1 MKDIGRIEG
10 ADILIKNGKISF
22 IGNILT
28 DQLDPHT
35 KVIDAKG
42 CSVLPGFVDSHTHF
56 IFGGYRQDEFM
67 DRLQGVPYM
76 EIMKRGGGIIN
87 SVKATRKATYE
98 ELISSGKKRL
108 ASMLSFGVTT
118 VEGKSGYGL
127 DLETEMK
134 QLRVMK
140 ELNTAQP
147 VDIVSTYMGAHAVAP
162 EFEKDPDRYIDFIIS
177 DILPKVK
184 EEKLAEFCDVFCEK
198 NVFSIEQ
205 SEKLLTSAKKLGMGI
220 KAHADEIVPFGGAAM
235 AARVG
240 ATSADHLLKASS
252 KDISQMS
259 KSNVVATLLPLTAFS
274 LNEEYA
280 DARMM
285 IERDCAVA
293 LATDMNPG
301 SCFSESIPLLIS
313 LAAIYMKMSIEEIIV
328 ALTINGAAAVGRE
341 KTIGSIDIGKEG
353 DILILDS
360 PSYKFLAY
368 HIGVSSVQTV
378 IKSGKVVF
386 SKGGE
391 NAY

>member
-28 DQLDPHT
+28 DQLDSHT
-35 KVIDAKG
+35 KVIDANG

-140 ELNTAQP
+140 ELNMAQP
-147 VDIVSTYMGAHAVAP
+147 IDIVSTYMGAHAVAP

-205 SEKLLTSAKKLGMGI
+205 SEKLLASAKKLGMGI

>member
-1 MKDIGRIEG
+1 MRDIGRIEG

-22 IGNILT
+22 IGKVET
-28 DQLDPHT
+28 DQLDT
-35 KVIDAKG
+35 QIKVIDAHG

-76 EIMKRGGGIIN
+76 EIMQRGGGIIN
-87 SVKATRKATYE
+87 SVKATRKATHE
-98 ELISSGKKRL
+98 ELASTGKKRL

-127 DLETEMK
+127 DLETELK

-162 EFEKDPDRYIDFIIS
+162 EYEKDPDRYIDFIIS
-177 DILPKVK
+177 DVLPKVK
-184 EEKLAEFCDVFCEK
+184 EDKLAEFCDVFCEK

-205 SEKLLTSAKKLGMGI
+205 SEKLLNSAKKLGMGI

-240 ATSADHLLKASS
+240 ATSADHLLKASLQ
-252 KDISQMS
+252 DIIRMSQN
-259 KSNVVATLLPLTAFS
+259 NVVATLLPLTAFS

-280 DARMM
+280 DARLM

-313 LAAIYMKMSIEEIIV
+313 LAAIHMKMSIEEIII

-341 KTIGSIDIGKEG
+341 KNIGSIDIGKEG

-378 IKSGKVVF
+378 IKNGKVVF
-386 SKGGE
+386 SKGG
-391 NAY
+391 

>member
-28 DQLDPHT
+28 DQLDPQT

-127 DLETEMK
+127 DLETELK

-140 ELNTAQP
+140 ELNTKQP

>member
-98 ELISSGKKRL
+98 ELASSGKKRL

>member
-140 ELNTAQP
+140 ELNTKQP

>member
-1 MKDIGRIEG
+1 MRDIGRIEG

-22 IGNILT
+22 IGKVET
-28 DQLDPHT
+28 DQLDT
-35 KVIDAKG
+35 QIKVIDAHG

-76 EIMKRGGGIIN
+76 EIMQRGGGIIN
-87 SVKATRKATYE
+87 SVKATRKATHE
-98 ELISSGKKRL
+98 ELASIGKKRL

-127 DLETEMK
+127 DLETELK

-162 EFEKDPDRYIDFIIS
+162 EYEKDPDRYIDFIIS
-177 DILPKVK
+177 DVLPKVK
-184 EEKLAEFCDVFCEK
+184 EDKLAEFCDVFCEK

-205 SEKLLTSAKKLGMGI
+205 SEKLLNSAKKLGMGI

-240 ATSADHLLKASS
+240 ATSADHLLKASLQ
-252 KDISQMS
+252 DITLMSQN
-259 KSNVVATLLPLTAFS
+259 NVVATLLPLTAFS

-280 DARMM
+280 DARLM

-313 LAAIYMKMSIEEIIV
+313 LAAIHMKMSIEEIII

-341 KTIGSIDIGKEG
+341 KNIGSIDIGKEG

-378 IKSGKVVF
+378 IKNGKIVF
-386 SKGGE
+386 SKGG
-391 NAY
+391 

>member
-1 MKDIGRIEG
+1 
-10 ADILIKNGKISF
+10 
-22 IGNILT
+22 
-28 DQLDPHT
+28 
-35 KVIDAKG
+35 
-42 CSVLPGFVDSHTHF
+42 
-56 IFGGYRQDEFM
+56 
-67 DRLQGVPYM
+67 
-76 EIMKRGGGIIN
+76 
-87 SVKATRKATYE
+87 
-98 ELISSGKKRL
+98 
-108 ASMLSFGVTT
+108 
-118 VEGKSGYGL
+118 
-127 DLETEMK
+127 
-134 QLRVMK
+134 
-140 ELNTAQP
+140 
-147 VDIVSTYMGAHAVAP
+147 MGAHAVAP

-280 DARMM
+280 DARLM

>member
-1 MKDIGRIEG
+1 MRDIGRIEG

-22 IGNILT
+22 IGKVET
-28 DQLDPHT
+28 DQLDT
-35 KVIDAKG
+35 QIKVIDAHG

-76 EIMKRGGGIIN
+76 EIMQRGGGIIN
-87 SVKATRKATYE
+87 SVKATRKATHE
-98 ELISSGKKRL
+98 ELASIGKKRL

-127 DLETEMK
+127 DLETELK

-162 EFEKDPDRYIDFIIS
+162 EYEKDPDRYIDFIIS
-177 DILPKVK
+177 DVLPKVK
-184 EEKLAEFCDVFCEK
+184 EDKLAEFCDVFCEK

-205 SEKLLTSAKKLGMGI
+205 SEKLLNSAKKLGMGI

-240 ATSADHLLKASS
+240 ATSADHLLKASLQ
-252 KDISQMS
+252 DITLMSQN
-259 KSNVVATLLPLTAFS
+259 NVVATLLPLTAFS

-280 DARMM
+280 DARLM

-313 LAAIYMKMSIEEIIV
+313 LAAIHMKMSIEEIII

-341 KTIGSIDIGKEG
+341 KNIGSIDIGKEG

-378 IKSGKVVF
+378 IKNGKVVF
-386 SKGGE
+386 SKGG
-391 NAY
+391 

>member
-1 MKDIGRIEG
+1 
-10 ADILIKNGKISF
+10 
-22 IGNILT
+22 
-28 DQLDPHT
+28 
-35 KVIDAKG
+35 
-42 CSVLPGFVDSHTHF
+42 
-56 IFGGYRQDEFM
+56 
-67 DRLQGVPYM
+67 M
-76 EIMKRGGGIIN
+76 EIMQRGGGIIN
-87 SVKATRKATYE
+87 SVKATRKATHE
-98 ELISSGKKRL
+98 ELASTGKKRL

-127 DLETEMK
+127 DLETELK

-162 EFEKDPDRYIDFIIS
+162 EYEKDPDRYIDFIIS
-177 DILPKVK
+177 DVLPKVK
-184 EEKLAEFCDVFCEK
+184 EDKLAEFCDVFCEK

-205 SEKLLTSAKKLGMGI
+205 SEKLLNSAKKLGMGI

-240 ATSADHLLKASS
+240 ATSADHLLKASLQ
-252 KDISQMS
+252 DIIRMSQN
-259 KSNVVATLLPLTAFS
+259 NVVATLLPLTAFS

-280 DARMM
+280 DARLM

-313 LAAIYMKMSIEEIIV
+313 LAAIHMKMSIEEIII

-341 KTIGSIDIGKEG
+341 KNIGSIDIGKEG

-378 IKSGKVVF
+378 IKNGKIVF
-386 SKGGE
+386 SKGG
-391 NAY
+391 

>member
-28 DQLDPHT
+28 DQLDPQT
-35 KVIDAKG
+35 KVIDANG

-140 ELNTAQP
+140 ELNMAQP
-147 VDIVSTYMGAHAVAP
+147 IDIVSTYMGAHAVAP

>member
-28 DQLDPHT
+28 DQLDPQT
-35 KVIDAKG
+35 KVIDANG

-140 ELNTAQP
+140 ELNMAQP
-147 VDIVSTYMGAHAVAP
+147 IDIVSTYMGAHAVAP

-205 SEKLLTSAKKLGMGI
+205 SEKLLASAKKLGMGI

-301 SCFSESIPLLIS
+301 SCFSESIPLLI
-313 LAAIYMKMSIEEIIV
+313 
-328 ALTINGAAAVGRE
+328 
-341 KTIGSIDIGKEG
+341 KEG

>member
-1 MKDIGRIEG
+1 MRDIGRIEG

-22 IGNILT
+22 IGKVET
-28 DQLDPHT
+28 DQLDT
-35 KVIDAKG
+35 QIKVIDAHG

-76 EIMKRGGGIIN
+76 EIMQRGGGIIN
-87 SVKATRKATYE
+87 SVKATRKATHE
-98 ELISSGKKRL
+98 ELASIGKKRL

-127 DLETEMK
+127 DLETELK

-162 EFEKDPDRYIDFIIS
+162 EYEKDPDRYIDFIIS
-177 DILPKVK
+177 DVLPKVK
-184 EEKLAEFCDVFCEK
+184 EDKLAEFCDVFCEK

-205 SEKLLTSAKKLGMGI
+205 SEKLLNSAKKLGMGI

-252 KDISQMS
+252 QDITRMSQN
-259 KSNVVATLLPLTAFS
+259 NVVATLLPLTAFS

-280 DARMM
+280 DARLM

-313 LAAIYMKMSIEEIIV
+313 LAAIHMKMSIEEIII

-341 KTIGSIDIGKEG
+341 KNIGSIDIGKEG

-378 IKSGKVVF
+378 IKNGKIVF
-386 SKGGE
+386 SKGG
-391 NAY
+391 